1 MVYGDRLSQTIPL
14 GQFRIYGKNGTMGP
28 LEPVKEIRS
37 HELCSRL
44 RGHRADAGDREL
56 DRRHHAPPGAASA
69 DSGMERTHHRGRA
82 VRTIALD
89 RGAVYRFNVNHVV
102 VPDDPYE
109 MFPMELVR
117 HRGDAHSEGS
127 CRMTTLA
134 ELARLIRSKNAGPFE
149 LTFDIMF
156 DDAATY
162 ERVKRSGAVRD
173 DLAWTEQFPGRG
185 YVSAIG
191 EPFEAQVGIAAPRE
205 MDAPDVA
212 VLFAEAVFTRPD
224 ERRVLVRRA
233 PCPVL
238 HVDRTAQERLA
249 VRVQLAAPAPV
260 ERDDVDG
267 VGGKGDRELEVAE
280 RVRRVTDVGDGGSHA
295 QQPAGFEL
303 DAGFEFQPGDF
314 VPSDDRDVARVGRR

>member
-1 MVYGDRLSQTIPL
+1 M
-14 GQFRIYGKNGTMGP
+14 
-28 LEPVKEIRS
+28 
-37 HELCSRL
+37 
-44 RGHRADAGDREL
+44 
-56 DRRHHAPPGAASA
+56 
-69 DSGMERTHHRGRA
+69 
-82 VRTIALD
+82 
-89 RGAVYRFNVNHVV
+89 
-102 VPDDPYE
+102 
-109 MFPMELVR
+109 
-117 HRGDAHSEGS
+117 
-127 CRMTTLA
+127 
-134 ELARLIRSKNAGPFE
+134 
-149 LTFDIMF
+149 
-156 DDAATY
+156 
-162 ERVKRSGAVRD
+162 
-173 DLAWTEQFPGRG
+173 
-185 YVSAIG
+185 
-191 EPFEAQVGIAAPRE
+191 GIAAPRE

-280 RVRRVTDVGDGGSHA
+280 RVRRVADIGDGGSHV
-295 QQPAGFEL
+295 QQPAGVEL